1 MRRKQRNSG
10 FSLIE
15 VNLAI
20 LIAAGGLI
28 SLFSLFPVGLRQS
41 VMSQADLHQ
50 AAFASSF
57 FEVIAANVR
66 LIDDIDTW
74 NNINDFWQAAVED
87 TEKRYRLLRLTEL
100 KADGSDAIGELIV
113 GNLNELPRELRFF
126 LRETDREAA
135 AVFGASLKLPP
146 QLLIRVRP
154 IPQVPAANRRLP
166 PRYAVSLI
174 STHEPAPAIFSHNT
188 VYSMEF
194 YFQRRP

>member
-57 FEVIAANVR
+57 FEAIAANVK
-66 LIDDIDTW
+66 LIDDLDTW
-74 NNINDFWQAAVED
+74 NNINTFWRAAVED
-87 TEKRYRLLRLTEL
+87 TGVDHRLLNPAEL
-100 KADGSDAIGELIV
+100 KARGSDAIGELIAD
-113 GNLNELPRELRFF
+113 NLNDPARELRFV
-126 LRETDREAA
+126 LRETDREDDA
-135 AVFGASLKLPP
+135 FSGSRLKLPP
-146 QLLIRVRP
+146 QLVIRVRP
-154 IPQVPAANRRLP
+154 IPQVTAANRRLP

-174 STHEPAPAIFSHNT
+174 STHEFAPAIFSHNT